1 MLVASVYL
9 TFQVGFPFQL
19 HLCTLPSILTA
30 SVFLAFQVG
39 FHANCTCV
47 PFRYVFHVNFICVPY
62 LSSKVSMLTAPVY
75 LTFHV
80 NCTCVP
86 YLSSKV
92 SMLTAPVYLTFQVG
106 FHVNFIWVPYLSG
119 KVSMLGFGTTFHV
132 RPTSDYISCHT
143 RSQDFYI
150 LLLQRLHS
158 AWIFLSLY

>member
-75 LTFHV
+75 LTF
-80 NCTCVP
+80 
-86 YLSSKV
+86 
-92 SMLTAPVYLTFQVG
+92 QVG

-119 KVSMLGFGTTFHV
+119 KVSMLGFGTTFHA

-143 RSQDFYI
+143 RSQDFHI

-158 AWIFLSLY
+158 V